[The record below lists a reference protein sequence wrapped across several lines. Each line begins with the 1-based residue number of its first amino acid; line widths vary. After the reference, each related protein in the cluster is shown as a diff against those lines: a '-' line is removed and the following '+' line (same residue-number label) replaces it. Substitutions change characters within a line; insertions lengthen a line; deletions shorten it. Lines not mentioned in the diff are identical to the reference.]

1 MGFFKIKKIVKNDN
15 NRVDYDITKSFIKE
29 EKLELSDKSKTT
41 IRKSYTSI
49 NKSEPYINKKTMV
62 IIKRG
67 GHTDQKKFF
76 QKKGTS
82 VNEVKVIEKPFDN
95 KFIGLNNERTEKI
108 AVLVHCYYVD
118 VLIQTILPKLLPLA
132 KHADFYFN
140 FIKNNDTD
148 GQKMAIEVIKSYFD
162 NYTINYTDK
171 NVGRDI
177 NGYFNNLKKI
187 YENDK
192 TYDFYLLL
200 HTKKSL
206 HLSRPS
212 VQNWFVDLLSS
223 TINDYDKINQVLDYF
238 KNNEKIGIVGSGNRT
253 LKTLRDVFTLN
264 EDKYNQLCELLKIDK
279 NLDSYFIGG
288 AMFWVRSEILDHYFK
303 NTDYLKIISF
313 KFTETG
319 LIDGEWHHAMERLFG
334 TLCYNLGYTVNK

>member
-67 GHTDQKKFF
+67 GHTDQKNFL

-140 FIKNNDTD
+140 FIKNNDTVV
-148 GQKMAIEVIKSYFD
+148 KKVVNIKF
-162 NYTINYTDK
+162 IN
-171 NVGRDI
+171 
-177 NGYFNNLKKI
+177 
-187 YENDK
+187 
-192 TYDFYLLL
+192 
-200 HTKKSL
+200 
-206 HLSRPS
+206 
-212 VQNWFVDLLSS
+212 
-223 TINDYDKINQVLDYF
+223 
-238 KNNEKIGIVGSGNRT
+238 
-253 LKTLRDVFTLN
+253 
-264 EDKYNQLCELLKIDK
+264 
-279 NLDSYFIGG
+279 
-288 AMFWVRSEILDHYFK
+288 
-303 NTDYLKIISF
+303 
-313 KFTETG
+313 
-319 LIDGEWHHAMERLFG
+319 
-334 TLCYNLGYTVNK
+334 